1 MYEGYAPHSD
11 STHVVG
17 CFIRYVSPTY
27 FKVFRLQP
35 LSGSFE
41 AERWDKNE
49 YPMPVLMSET
59 LSDSLFS
66 GRNGVGETCFNPYFL
81 NSVQPE
87 TNYKVMAVLPAHK
100 TDEYERYEPF
110 YLSSQFA
117 ADLLASHCV
126 RVASNSIPGFTERF
140 YAGYAREIIYRPLLL
155 IRYKFVWRYEGS
167 FRYRARNGELS
178 EYYLCRYPFLC
189 FQYIFRDAG
198 YFLVSDS

>member
-17 CFIRYVSPTY
+17 CFIRYVSPAY
-27 FKVFRLQP
+27 FKVFRLRP

-81 NSVQPE
+81 NSAQPE

-100 TDEYERYEPF
+100 TDEYER
-110 YLSSQFA
+110 
-117 ADLLASHCV
+117 
-126 RVASNSIPGFTERF
+126 
-140 YAGYAREIIYRPLLL
+140 
-155 IRYKFVWRYEGS
+155 
-167 FRYRARNGELS
+167 
-178 EYYLCRYPFLC
+178 
-189 FQYIFRDAG
+189 
-198 YFLVSDS
+198 